1 MELITSRPVFNAPKS
16 WSLTSRR
23 RKKPP
28 SFTVLM
34 PDVTVKSSDTWKSAV
49 LRPRGRSHV
58 CPPTSMSSP
67 APSGGFTQGFGP
79 AVLKK
84 LPSANALVCR
94 GSAERV
100 RPFQLR
106 LLLRLRTP
114 HIELAADGIGIR
126 HLISAVHLIAEKDA
140 VRWSHVHIEAESD
153 EPLRAQISLRRSKT
167 YRARQ
172 CTRAKKLGIEVEIPA
187 AIACVGLYSVDCGDS
202 GGLVIERSDGLRSI
216 VQQTEKLRTVECGNI
231 RSEHI
236 RGTRRLIA
244 FQVRSRSGLEL
255 WAGKYDGRRGWHKH
269 AQPFRVDKEES
280 FVPSQRPP
288 QRTL

>member
-84 LPSANALVCR
+84 LPSASAMVVGKFTCVNDGGGGKKTSLKVCPPR
-94 GSAERV
+94 TNWFAAEAPNECV
-100 RPFQLR
+100 HSNCACFSGCE
-106 LLLRLRTP
+106 LRT
-114 HIELAADGIGIR
+114 LNWLLMG
-126 HLISAVHLIAEKDA
+126 
-140 VRWSHVHIEAESD
+140 
-153 EPLRAQISLRRSKT
+153 
-167 YRARQ
+167 
-172 CTRAKKLGIEVEIPA
+172 
-187 AIACVGLYSVDCGDS
+187 
-202 GGLVIERSDGLRSI
+202 
-216 VQQTEKLRTVECGNI
+216 
-231 RSEHI
+231 SEYA
-236 RGTRRLIA
+236 T
-244 FQVRSRSGLEL
+244 
-255 WAGKYDGRRGWHKH
+255 
-269 AQPFRVDKEES
+269 
-280 FVPSQRPP
+280 
-288 QRTL
+288 